1 MLSIYNFFN
10 FFHPHFKGE
19 SASTPSRHRELA
31 PPIEEDEED
40 SDGTRAAPLR
50 QIENNISALLRGEIQ
65 VAQVPSARATRP
77 LGFRPGVH
85 KSESAK
91 EMLLSQQYFGP
102 LPASPPSSSPEMD
115 SDEFPPLPPSP
126 SPEEPVI
133 THGIQNIGISSRGR
147 IKSDHGYRKEH
158 RAPAIPP
165 HAPSLNT
172 LKTRSMD
179 AGFSK
184 SYRNGS
190 LPMSSP
196 RSPGRT
202 LPPDLPSSTSSRR
215 RLMSSGFP
223 KRSAQSPR
231 EERRLQ
237 TSCSLPETPIFAR
250 G

>member
-1 MLSIYNFFN
+1 
-10 FFHPHFKGE
+10 
-19 SASTPSRHRELA
+19 
-31 PPIEEDEED
+31 
-40 SDGTRAAPLR
+40 
-50 QIENNISALLRGEIQ
+50 
-65 VAQVPSARATRP
+65 
-77 LGFRPGVH
+77 
-85 KSESAK
+85 
-91 EMLLSQQYFGP
+91 MLLSQQFFGP

-133 THGIQNIGISSRGR
+133 AHGIQNIAISTRGR
-147 IKSDHGYRKEH
+147 IKSDHSYRKEH

-190 LPMSSP
+190 VPMSS
-196 RSPGRT
+196 RSPGST

-250 G
+250 GWDLQKWISWIWLNNLNWFHFRCDIPRTPHRRAPDPPGSCGSRTNPRQSNLNSSSIVGIGE

>member
-1 MLSIYNFFN
+1 MFLLA
-10 FFHPHFKGE
+10 GE
-19 SASTPSRHRELA
+19 LATTPHRELA
-31 PPIEEDEED
+31 PPIEEDDED
-40 SDGTRAAPLR
+40 SEGNRAAPLR

-65 VAQVPSARATRP
+65 VAQVPTARAARH
-77 LGFRPGVH
+77 LVFRNGIH

-91 EMLLSQQYFGP
+91 EMLLSQQFFGP
-102 LPASPPSSSPEMD
+102 LPASPPSSSPELD

-126 SPEEPVI
+126 LSEELLLPNL
-133 THGIQNIGISSRGR
+133 NISEKI
-147 IKSDHGYRKEH
+147 YQKE

-165 HAPSLNT
+165 HAPSINT

-190 LPMSSP
+190 VAQYSP
-196 RSPGRT
+196 RQT
-202 LPPDLPSSTSSRR
+202 LPKDIPSSTSSRR
-215 RLMSSGFP
+215 RLISSGFP
-223 KRSAQSPR
+223 KRSQSPR
-231 EERRLQ
+231 EERRLH

>member
-1 MLSIYNFFN
+1 MATLKIFLLLL
-10 FFHPHFKGE
+10 KGE
-19 SASTPSRHRELA
+19 SASTPRRELA

-65 VAQVPSARATRP
+65 IAQVPAARATRP

-91 EMLLSQQYFGP
+91 EMLLSQQFFGP
-102 LPASPPSSSPEMD
+102 LPASPPSSSPEVD

-126 SPEEPVI
+126 SPEEPII
-133 THGIQNIGISSRGR
+133 THGIQSIAISSRGR
-147 IKSDHGYRKEH
+147 IKSDHGGYRKEH

-190 LPMSSP
+190 IPMSSP